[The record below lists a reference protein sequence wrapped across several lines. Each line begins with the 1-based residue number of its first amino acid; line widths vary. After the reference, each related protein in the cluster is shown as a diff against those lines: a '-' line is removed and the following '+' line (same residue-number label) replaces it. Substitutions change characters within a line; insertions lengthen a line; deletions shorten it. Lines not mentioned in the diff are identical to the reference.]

1 MQSTEIG
8 SDSDK
13 DTLVYNDYTLKGN
26 WKCIFNAAKA
36 LHRTLCSSS
45 LDFFQVPPTP
55 WSIADDRYSWARP
68 SLRTIESYCFL
79 FWPKPAPTIC
89 FQSNFLSHR
98 YSINKWSPL
107 PPQEWR
113 LEVINRILTTG
124 SQVSFWAFWGMGER
138 IEMVY
143 FQAILKRLGIFF
155 FWIGFLVHIFCWRM
169 LETREVCTYT
179 STHISWSNFAGKEC
193 YSQCSRLPWS
203 GSGCSALCLG
213 WASATTWFLSETQLE
228 RESEQEG
235 EISGYPP
242 QDKHTKWW

>member
-89 FQSNFLSHR
+89 FQNNFLSHR

-124 SQVSFWAFWGMGER
+124 SQVSFWAFWGVGER

-155 FWIGFLVHIFCWRM
+155 FFLDWVSSAYFLLEDAGNQGGLYLHVNTYLMIKFRRKGMLFTMFQTPLKWVRM
-169 LETREVCTYT
+169 
-179 STHISWSNFAGKEC
+179 
-193 YSQCSRLPWS
+193 
-203 GSGCSALCLG
+203 
-213 WASATTWFLSETQLE
+213 
-228 RESEQEG
+228 
-235 EISGYPP
+235 
-242 QDKHTKWW
+242 